1 MILKLFKY
9 DFMNIGKKLIPFY
22 IAALVIG
29 VINRILLLTSTISS
43 IENEN
48 NFMAIFGSPLLYF
61 AYFVVIIGIFCM
73 TVFVIISRYNS
84 SIYGNEGYLT
94 NTLPLKPYQIIW
106 AKLINFLIWIFISY
120 FIIFVSLF
128 ILFPFDFFV
137 RNIIE
142 QPDFYQDLNHM
153 TKYILSSKYT
163 PIFILQLVYN
173 FFSHIQR
180 ILMLFLSIAIA
191 NLFKS
196 YKVVAG
202 VIAFFLIS
210 TIFSFIGS
218 SLTFSLVKDANLTEI
233 YDEISP
239 IFYNLLKNANIL
251 SIVYSIISSAIL
263 FYTIHYLHTHN
274 LDLE

>member
-142 QPDFYQDLNHM
+142 QPDFYKDLNHM

-173 FFSHIQR
+173 FFSHIQS

-210 TIFSFIGS
+210 TIFSLIGS
-218 SLTFSLVKDANLTEI
+218 SLTFSLVKDVNLTEV

-239 IFYNLLKNANIL
+239 FFYNLLKNANIL

>member
-142 QPDFYQDLNHM
+142 QPDFYKDLNHM

-210 TIFSFIGS
+210 TIFSLIGS
-218 SLTFSLVKDANLTEI
+218 SLTFSLVKDVNLTEI

-239 IFYNLLKNANIL
+239 FFYNLLKNANIL

>member
-128 ILFPFDFFV
+128 ILFPFDFFI
-137 RNIIE
+137 RNIIKE
-142 QPDFYQDLNHM
+142 PEFYQNLNHV
-153 TKYILSSKYT
+153 TKSILSSKFT
-163 PIFILQLVYN
+163 PIFALQLVYN

-218 SLTFSLVKDANLTEI
+218 SLTFSLVKDVNLTEI

-239 IFYNLLKNANIL
+239 FFYNLLKNANIL

>member
-29 VINRILLLTSTISS
+29 VINRILLLTSTISNA
-43 IENEN
+43 ENED

-61 AYFVVIIGIFCM
+61 AYFIVIIGIFCM
-73 TVFVIISRYNS
+73 TVFVIINRYNS

-94 NTLPLKPYQIIW
+94 NTLPLNPSQIIL

-137 RNIIE
+137 RNIIKE
-142 QPDFYQDLNHM
+142 PNLYQDLNNM
-153 TKYILSSKYT
+153 AKYILSSKYT
-163 PIFILQLVYN
+163 PIFALQLVYN
-173 FFSHIQR
+173 FFSHIQS

-210 TIFSFIGS
+210 IIFSFIDS
-218 SLTFSLVKDANLTEI
+218 SLTFSLVKDVNLSEI

-263 FYTIHYLHTHN
+263 FYAIHYLHTHN

>member
-94 NTLPLKPYQIIW
+94 NTLPLNPSQIIW

-142 QPDFYQDLNHM
+142 QPDFYKDLNHM

-173 FFSHIQR
+173 FFSHIQS

-218 SLTFSLVKDANLTEI
+218 SLTFSLVKDVNLTEI

-239 IFYNLLKNANIL
+239 FFYNLLKNANIL

>member
-43 IENEN
+43 IENED
-48 NFMAIFGSPLLYF
+48 NFMTIFGSPLLYF
-61 AYFVVIIGIFCM
+61 AYFIVIIGIFCM
-73 TVFVIISRYNS
+73 TIFVIISRYNS

-94 NTLPLKPYQIIW
+94 NTLPLNPSQIIW

-128 ILFPFDFFV
+128 ILFPFDFFI
-137 RNIIE
+137 RNIIKE
-142 QPDFYQDLNHM
+142 PEFYQNLNHV
-153 TKYILSSKYT
+153 TKSILSSKFT
-163 PIFILQLVYN
+163 PIFALQLVYN
-173 FFSHIQR
+173 FFSHIQS

-218 SLTFSLVKDANLTEI
+218 SLTFSLVKDVNLTEI

-239 IFYNLLKNANIL
+239 FFYNLLKNANIL